1 MKTLRGQRRGP
12 GSPPAVR
19 LASAHSVLQTARR
32 GRPGLHAPS
41 APISCPGSRL
51 CCLARGHSSRAP
63 TPSRV
68 LREDREPP
76 RPHTRVPR
84 HTHRLRGTAG
94 HGRFHTP
101 VFAAEACAHTHGT
114 HAAPVSVH
122 AAPAG
127 AWAPAR
133 RPVCHHEA
141 TPEPPPP
148 PRLAAGPGSAIPAF
162 PRPFQAAE
170 AFTTLPACL
179 PSGARTLCLGSS
191 PAFQKDREHARLC
204 TGPAELGASSS
215 PSFLKGQ
222 LGSPLEQ
229 GAGGLDR
236 GQPASLLPPPAPWL
250 LVPQHGG
257 VPAEMKRAKAGDWK
271 APMGLG
277 GARPSWQTTG
287 RGAGR
292 MGPSVSRLSRNP
304 NWGEPRRPSRHPA
317 PTRLLPGARSE

>member
-1 MKTLRGQRRGP
+1 MSERLSSAWSGAPQARIQREERTRTVVQAVAAACSVTRQASPLPLLHSAVGDPSGQ
-12 GSPPAVR
+12 V
-19 LASAHSVLQTARR
+19 R
-32 GRPGLHAPS
+32 GRRPERPS
-41 APISCPGSRL
+41 AFPPKIRNQPEPQP
-51 CCLARGHSSRAP
+51 RA
-63 TPSRV
+63 SVR
-68 LREDREPP
+68 RE
-76 RPHTRVPR
+76 T

-114 HAAPVSVH
+114 H

-162 PRPFQAAE
+162 LSRPFQAAE

-257 VPAEMKRAKAGDWK
+257 
-271 APMGLG
+271 
-277 GARPSWQTTG
+277 S
-287 RGAGR
+287 
-292 MGPSVSRLSRNP
+292 
-304 NWGEPRRPSRHPA
+304 PRK
-317 PTRLLPGARSE
+317 